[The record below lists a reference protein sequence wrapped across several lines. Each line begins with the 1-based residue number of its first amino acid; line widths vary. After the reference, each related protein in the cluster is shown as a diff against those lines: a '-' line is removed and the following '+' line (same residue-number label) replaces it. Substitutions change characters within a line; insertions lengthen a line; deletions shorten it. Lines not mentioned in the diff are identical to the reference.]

1 MLVKLVVDVKFEE
14 PIKGQNIHTL
24 EIGSFD
30 VSKFFNGGS
39 KFFKDKSLDLPCDI
53 NHKLPSQSFAK
64 VRGNGRIL
72 SFADSMKDWED
83 LKFVVS
89 ARILKTEY
97 KVASDNYMKYFYP
110 RIIFKDRIDIS
121 KEEIMCKPIAC
132 RWVLVP

>member
-14 PIKGQNIHTL
+14 PIKGQDIHTL

-30 VSKFFNGGS
+30 VSKFFNGGN

-53 NHKLPSQSFAK
+53 NHKLPSQSSAK

-89 ARILKTEY
+89 SRILNAQC
-97 KVASDNYMKYFYP
+97 KVDSDNYMKHFYP
-110 RIIFKDRIDIS
+110 RIMFRDRITIS
-121 KEEIMCKPIAC
+121 KEQVTCKPITC

>member
-24 EIGSFD
+24 EIGSF
-30 VSKFFNGGS
+30 NT
-39 KFFKDKSLDLPCDI
+39 DKLIKGKLPALDLPCDI
-53 NHKLPSQSFAK
+53 NHRLPVESTAK

-72 SFADSMKDWED
+72 SFSDSMEDWAD

-89 ARILKTEY
+89 SRILNAQCKTD
-97 KVASDNYMKYFYP
+97 SDNYMKYFYP
-110 RIIFKDRIDIS
+110 RIMFKDRITIS
-121 KEEIMCKPIAC
+121 KEQVTCKPITC

>member
-24 EIGSFD
+24 EIGSF
-30 VSKFFNGGS
+30 NT
-39 KFFKDKSLDLPCDI
+39 DKLIKGKLPALDLPCDI
-53 NHKLPSQSFAK
+53 DHRLPTESTAK

-83 LKFVVS
+83 LKFIVS

-97 KVASDNYMKYFYP
+97 KVASDNYMKHFYP
-110 RIIFKDRIDIS
+110 RIIFKDRINIS
-121 KEEIMCKPIAC
+121 KEEITCQPIAC

>member
-24 EIGSFD
+24 EIGSF
-30 VSKFFNGGS
+30 NT
-39 KFFKDKSLDLPCDI
+39 DKLIKGKLPALDLPCDI
-53 NHKLPSQSFAK
+53 NHKLPSRSSAK

-83 LKFVVS
+83 LKFIVS

-97 KVASDNYMKYFYP
+97 KVASDNYMKHFYP
-110 RIIFKDRIDIS
+110 RIIFKDRINIS
-121 KEEIMCKPIAC
+121 KEEITCQPLAC
-132 RWVLVP
+132 RWVLVS